1 MKSAAETGARA
12 QGFAQ
17 LEAGAQSGAGSLSG
31 AGSQVQTGT
40 QPSATGS
47 QPQTGAQPSGGG
59 PQAQSGAGPQ
69 AQPANQNYLR
79 RVRSLAPPTKHFHNC
94 LRAYIVGGL
103 ICCIGQ
109 FLRIEFEALFG
120 LSGDELAAAV
130 SMALIFLGCLLKGL
144 GVYDRI
150 GKAAGA
156 GSIVPITGFANSVAS
171 PALEFKSEG
180 LVTGLVAKMFTVA
193 GPIIVYGVV
202 AGAAVGLIY
211 YFL

>member
-17 LEAGAQSGAGSLSG
+17 LGAGAQSGADSL
-31 AGSQVQTGT
+31 
-40 QPSATGS
+40 SATGS

-130 SMALIFLGCLLKGL
+130 SMALIFLGCLLTGL

-180 LVTGLVAKMFTVA
+180 LVTGLAAKMFTVA

>member
-1 MKSAAETGARA
+1 MSARAASAALRPAAAMRSVAEAKSARA
-12 QGFAQ
+12 QAFS
-17 LEAGAQSGAGSLSG
+17 QSA
-31 AGSQVQTGT
+31 AGSQLQTGT
-40 QPSATGS
+40 QSSNACS
-47 QPQTGAQPSGGG
+47 QP
-59 PQAQSGAGPQ
+59 
-69 AQPANQNYLR
+69 QPANQNYLR

-130 SMALIFLGCLLKGL
+130 SMALIFLGCLLTGL

-180 LVTGLVAKMFTVA
+180 LVTGLAAKMFTVA

>member
-1 MKSAAETGARA
+1 MRSVAETGARA

-17 LEAGAQSGAGSLSG
+17 LGAGAQA
-31 AGSQVQTGT
+31 ATGSQAQTGARA
-40 QPSATGS
+40 SATGS

-59 PQAQSGAGPQ
+59 PQAQSGAGSPV
-69 AQPANQNYLR
+69 NQNYLR
-79 RVRSLAPPTKHFHNC
+79 RVRALAPPTKHFHNC

-130 SMALIFLGCLLKGL
+130 SMALIFLGCLLTGL

-180 LVTGLVAKMFTVA
+180 LVTGLAAKMFTVA

>member
-1 MKSAAETGARA
+1 MNSAAEAKNARA

-17 LEAGAQSGAGSLSG
+17 LGAGAQSGAGSLSG

-47 QPQTGAQPSGGG
+47 QPQTGAQASGGA
-59 PQAQSGAGPQ
+59 PQAQSGAGSPV
-69 AQPANQNYLR
+69 NQNYLR
-79 RVRSLAPPTKHFHNC
+79 RVRALAPPTKHFHNC

-130 SMALIFLGCLLKGL
+130 SMALIFLGCLLTGL

-180 LVTGLVAKMFTVA
+180 LVTGLAAKMFTVA